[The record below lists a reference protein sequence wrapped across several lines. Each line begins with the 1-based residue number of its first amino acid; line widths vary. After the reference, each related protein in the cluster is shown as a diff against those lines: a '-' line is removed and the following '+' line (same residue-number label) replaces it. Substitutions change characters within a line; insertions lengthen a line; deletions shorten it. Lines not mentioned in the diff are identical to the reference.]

1 MTINTLAPEVA
12 PEPAGVDPSPLLLTV
27 EEAARRLRIGRTLC
41 YSLIRSGDLESVTI
55 GSLRRVPPEAIPAFV
70 AHLRKSNCA
79 AA

>member
-1 MTINTLAPEVA
+1 MNTLAPEVT
-12 PEPAGVDPSPLLLTV
+12 PEAADVDPAPLLLTV

-70 AHLRKSNCA
+70 ARLRKSNSA

>member
-1 MTINTLAPEVA
+1 MTINTLAPEVT
-12 PEPAGVDPSPLLLTV
+12 PEAAHFDPSTLLLTV

-55 GSLRRVPPEAIPAFV
+55 GSLRRVPPEAIPAYV
-70 AHLRKSNCA
+70 ARLRKSNCA